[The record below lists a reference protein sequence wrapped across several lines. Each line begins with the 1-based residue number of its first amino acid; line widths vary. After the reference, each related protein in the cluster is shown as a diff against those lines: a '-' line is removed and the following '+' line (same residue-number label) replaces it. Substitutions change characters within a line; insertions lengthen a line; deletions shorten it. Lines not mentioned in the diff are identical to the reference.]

1 MSSESNLFKLLDFNP
16 GNDDFDK
23 QMVNADAIIKEARQN
38 PHDVDLMYT
47 FPYRLAHKRRCPL
60 HQAIIL
66 GLSVE

>member
-1 MSSESNLFKLLDFNP
+1 MSESDIYKLLDFNP

-23 QMVNADAIIKEARQN
+23 QMVNADDIIKEAWQN
-38 PHDVDLMYT
+38 PHDVDLMCT
-47 FPYRLAHKRRCPL
+47 FLYQQLYKRRCPL